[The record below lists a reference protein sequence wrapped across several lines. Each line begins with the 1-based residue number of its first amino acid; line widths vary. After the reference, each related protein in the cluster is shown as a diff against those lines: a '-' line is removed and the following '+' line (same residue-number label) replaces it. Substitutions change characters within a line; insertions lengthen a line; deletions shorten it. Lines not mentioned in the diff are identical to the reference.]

1 MRRNNLARNLELFE
15 LQRVI
20 AEDDRLYKIDIEANK
35 ITELEKRQV
44 EWITQAEAT
53 IRAALNPDPNSPF
66 TYYDRELTFWEKY
79 RGAIYFGAAIGLVIT
94 IAKWTYILVNNGA
107 MS

>member
-1 MRRNNLARNLELFE
+1 MRRNNLARNLERFE

-20 AEDDRLYKIDIEANK
+20 AEDDRLYKIDIEENK

-44 EWITQAEAT
+44 EWMTQKQAT
-53 IRAALNPDPNSPF
+53 IRAALNPDPNSPV
-66 TYYDRELTFWEKY
+66 TYYDRELSFLEQHK
-79 RGAIYFGAAIGLVIT
+79 AKILPLAALGLLLAGV
-94 IAKWTYILVNNGA
+94 LGA

>member
-1 MRRNNLARNLELFE
+1 MRRNNLARNLERFE

-35 ITELEKRQV
+35 ILELEKRQV
-44 EWITQAEAT
+44 EWMTQAEAT
-53 IRAALNPDPNSPF
+53 RRAVLNPDPNSPV
-66 TYYDRELTFWEKY
+66 TYYDRELLFLEKHK
-79 RGAIYFGAAIGLVIT
+79 AKILPLAAFGLVL
-94 IAKWTYILVNNGA
+94 AAVLGA

>member
-1 MRRNNLARNLELFE
+1 MRRNNLARNLERFE
-15 LQRVI
+15 AQKKI
-20 AEDDRLYKIDIEANK
+20 RLETDKRWKEGMAL
-35 ITELEKRQV
+35 LESMMAKQDV
-44 EWITQAEAT
+44 WLTQAEADR
-53 IRAALNPDPNSPF
+53 IAELNPDPNSPV